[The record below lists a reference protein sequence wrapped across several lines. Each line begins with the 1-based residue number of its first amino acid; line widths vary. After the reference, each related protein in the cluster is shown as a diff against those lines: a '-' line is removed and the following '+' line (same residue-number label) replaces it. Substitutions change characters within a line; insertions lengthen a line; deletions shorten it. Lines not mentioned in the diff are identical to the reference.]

1 MIIRALRAVPGKEEK
16 NTDKQINADTCND
29 PITHCYITHS
39 HYSLIERVFFSLYTY
54 IYIYTYDDMYT
65 YIIIIRSR

>member
-1 MIIRALRAVPGKEEK
+1 MIIRALRAVPGINKIEKK

-39 HYSLIERVFFSLYTY
+39 HYSLIERVFY
-54 IYIYTYDDMYT
+54 IHV

>member
-1 MIIRALRAVPGKEEK
+1 MIIRALRAVLGKEEKK

-39 HYSLIERVFFSLYTY
+39 HYSLIEERVFFFFL
-54 IYIYTYDDMYT
+54 
-65 YIIIIRSR
+65 